1 MDKYNK
7 LKGKHHRMTELCA
20 DQQRRIAELEGDLK
34 EIRKLIQIC
43 LDITFSKK

>member
-20 DQQRRIAELEGDLK
+20 EQQREIKVLRDRLK
-34 EIRKLIQIC
+34 EIRDLLQ
-43 LDITFSKK
+43 LSVDITLK

>member
-20 DQQRRIAELEGDLK
+20 DQQRRIAELEEKLK
-34 EIRKLIQIC
+34 ELHTLLKLS
-43 LDITFSKK
+43 LDITVKRQ

>member
-20 DQQRRIAELEGDLK
+20 DQQRKIVELEN
-34 EIRKLIQIC
+34 KLIE
-43 LDITFSKK
+43 LHTLLKLGVDITIKQV